1 MCFSLGFLTRE
12 TGFGQSRQLMC
23 SEVLEGPFLPQ
34 KGVFVTLQV
43 RGSFKFKYRDFST
56 SVICLDCFEDLSRK
70 FGLETR
76 GNFPWVHHSRK
87 FILAK
92 SSFSSWLGS
101 LHVYFPVLG
110 YCSLSSGPWN
120 SASIDLRLVPCSGT
134 LGRILISSPRGELQ
148 FMAIF

>member
-1 MCFSLGFLTRE
+1 MRFSLSFITRE

-76 GNFPWVHHSRK
+76 GNFLWIHHLGG
-87 FILAK
+87 FFLAEDP
-92 SSFSSWLGS
+92 S
-101 LHVYFPVLG
+101 VLG
-110 YCSLSSGPWN
+110 WEVFMSTSL
-120 SASIDLRLVPCSGT
+120 
-134 LGRILISSPRGELQ
+134 
-148 FMAIF
+148 F